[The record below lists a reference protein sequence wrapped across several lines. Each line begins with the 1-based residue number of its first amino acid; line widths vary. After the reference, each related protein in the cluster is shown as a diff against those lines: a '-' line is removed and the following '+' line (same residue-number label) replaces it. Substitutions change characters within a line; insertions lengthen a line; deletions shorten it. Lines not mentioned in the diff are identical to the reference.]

1 MRIVQEIDSNEWSQY
16 VYNHPEGNIFQ
27 SPEMYQ
33 IYLHTKP
40 YEPIFL
46 ALVNDMNEIEATL
59 LSVVQREYTAAMSS
73 LTARSII
80 WGGPLVKN
88 NDDKALDVILEEYN
102 KIACKKA
109 LYSEFRNLWNIS
121 DKIEIFARHGYQYNE
136 HLNYII
142 DLTEGKNIL
151 FSKLSSS
158 KRRQIK
164 KAQDQQHAIIKIA
177 EEEKDV
183 IEYYQLL
190 SSYYSRVVKK
200 PLPPIEYFMQIFFTL
215 VQKQTAKIFTV
226 LHEGAII
233 GGMICPLSSNF
244 VKKTIYELYICGS
257 RTHNSSFPSVLAT
270 WAPIEWGAENNI
282 NYFDFMGAG
291 KPNEY
296 YGVREFKEKFGG
308 TLVNYGRFMLI
319 HHPAKYKLAQAGF
332 KVWQHMK
339 K

>member
-1 MRIVQEIDSNEWSQY
+1 MRVVQEINYSDWSNY

-33 IYLHTKP
+33 IYLQTKL

-46 ALVNDMNEIEATL
+46 ALVNDANEIIATL
-59 LSVVQREYTAAMSS
+59 LSVVQREYTTPMSS
-73 LTARSII
+73 LTARSVI

-88 NDDKALDVILEEYN
+88 DDDKALDIILDEYN

-109 LYSEFRNLWNIS
+109 LYSEFRNLWNTS
-121 DKIEIFARHGYQYNE
+121 DKIEIFARHGYLYND

-142 DLTEGKNIL
+142 DLSEGKNNL

-164 KAQDQQHAIIKIA
+164 KAQDQEHAKIKIT
-177 EEEKDV
+177 EKESDV
-183 IEYYQLL
+183 IEFYQLL
-190 SSYYSRVVKK
+190 STYYSQFVKK
-200 PLPPIEYFMQIFFTL
+200 PLPPLEYFRQIFFTL

-226 LHEGAII
+226 IHEGAII
-233 GGMICPLSSNF
+233 GGMICPLSCNYA
-244 VKKTIYELYICGS
+244 KKTIYELYICGS
-257 RTHNSSFPSVLAT
+257 RAHKSFFPSVLAT

-319 HHPAKYKLAQAGF
+319 HHPAKYKLAKAGF
-332 KVWQHMK
+332 KLWQHMK